1 MQTRYMM
8 KVLLTVFMF
17 ILFSGCGGT
26 KPAPVVVKKVVPAW
40 VNAPLPQDTKL
51 YMYGM
56 GIEETR
62 ELAIKSA
69 LSDMVAKLGT
79 TIESSYESNQ
89 VVHGSYSNLVVKN
102 QIKSDVAKI
111 KVNNY
116 TVVESAKISY
126 REFAVMLRSD
136 KQKFVLGLKQNL
148 KMSEKSISEEYKAVK
163 SSDTLSRYNTKKEL
177 SQNAYKLL
185 TDILIISELDSSFNV
200 KKYLDFVDTKRQ
212 QYLQETKNLKFFV
225 SGNTKSQ
232 KFVDNIKNHL
242 AQNGYSVTNS
252 KHNSLHVKIQT
263 KDRVSRGDIA
273 VVTMNVSVYNK
284 SSRVGGKSFIL
295 KERYNGS
302 MEGVYKNASIHLN
315 QDIKALGINEVLGI
329 NLKMD

>member
-1 MQTRYMM
+1 M
-8 KVLLTVFMF
+8 LLSLA
-17 ILFSGCGGT
+17 IFSGCGGS

-40 VNAPLPQDTKL
+40 VDAPLPQDTKL

-62 ELAIKSA
+62 ELAIKAA

-79 TIESSYESNQ
+79 TIESTFESNQ
-89 VVHGSYSNLVVKN
+89 IVQGSYSNLVVKN

-116 TVVESAKISY
+116 TVIESTKISY
-126 REFAVMLRSD
+126 REFAVMLKSD
-136 KQKFVLGLKQNL
+136 KHKFVQGLKQNL
-148 KMSEKSISEEYKAVK
+148 NMSEKSIDEKYEAVK
-163 SSDTLSRYNTKKEL
+163 SSDTLLRYNTKKEL
-177 SQNAYKLL
+177 SLQANRLVS
-185 TDILIISELDSSFNV
+185 DILIISELDNSFDV
-200 KKYLDFVDTKRQ
+200 KKHLAYVDTKRQ
-212 QYLQETKNLKFFV
+212 QYLQESKNLNFFV

-273 VVTMNVSVYNK
+273 VVTMNVSVYDK
-284 SSRVGGKSFIL
+284 SSRVGGKSFVL